1 MNNIQ
6 LESLKEGLTFTED
19 ILIDNNVLLIPRSVS
34 ISKELLNALTEWE
47 FHTFN
52 SNGDLSLGGDIG
64 IDKKTDEQPEQTEKI
79 GESLKNAIIESQKNN
94 KDIVN
99 SDANRMNGV
108 QKVYDEYINFI
119 DYVFTHYATHKAI
132 NQEELSDT
140 VKELCIFIKENRRF
154 ILRINS
160 SSGETKHNYIV
171 IHCMRTTVLALSIGL
186 QLHMTLSKMIEL
198 GEACIIH
205 EIGMLRLPPQLYMK
219 TKPLTSGERI
229 QIKKHSVFGYS
240 IAKELK
246 FPLTI
251 QLAILEHHEKE
262 NGTGYPRKLTSD
274 KISTYAKIISVACSY
289 EAITSERNYKKERS
303 SFEAI
308 VEILQNQNRQYDDV
322 IVKALL
328 YSVSLYPIGTYV
340 YLKNRKIAI
349 VTDNNPENPKL
360 PVVQLLMEKE
370 KDGSPI
376 TIQTNDNELS
386 IVRVLSNSERI
397 DMISLQE
404 EKYKSIEEA
413 RKQALEEHKK
423 NETSTNP
430 KPETTEKL
438 ATESNS
444 TIENVDI
451 SAFD

>member
-19 ILIDNNVLLIPRSVS
+19 ILIDRNILLIPRTVPVT
-34 ISKELLNALTEWE
+34 KELISALTEWD
-47 FHTFN
+47 FKIFN
-52 SNGDLSLGGDIG
+52 SDGQISLGGDIG
-64 IDKKTDEQPEQTEKI
+64 IEKKVVEKPVPTEKI
-79 GESLKNAIIESQKNN
+79 GESLKNAIIDSKKSNS
-94 KDIVN
+94 DIAN
-99 SDANRMNGV
+99 SDANRMIGV
-108 QKVYDEYINFI
+108 QRVYDEYMNFI
-119 DYVFTHYATHKAI
+119 EFVFTHYATHKEI

-154 ILRINS
+154 ILRINPNVE
-160 SSGETKHNYIV
+160 ETKRNYLV

-186 QLHMTLSKMIEL
+186 QLHMPLSKMIEL

-219 TKPLTSGERI
+219 TKPLTPGERV

-240 IAKELK
+240 IAKELE

-262 NGTGYPRKLTSD
+262 NGTGYPRKLTTD
-274 KISTYAKIISVACSY
+274 KISTYATLISVACSY
-289 EAITSERNYKKERS
+289 EAITSERTYKKDRS

-308 VEILQNQNRQYDDV
+308 VEILQNQNHQYDDT

-349 VTDNNPENPKL
+349 VTDNNPENPKC

-370 KDGSPI
+370 KDGSPVI
-376 TIQTNDNELS
+376 IQTDDDALG
-386 IVRVLSNSERI
+386 ILRVLSKSEKM
-397 DMISLQE
+397 DMIAIQE
-404 EKYKSIEEA
+404 EKYKNIEEA
-413 RKQALEEHKK
+413 RKLAKEEHIK
-423 NETSTNP
+423 NENSQV
-430 KPETTEKL
+430 KKSVEIKKIDS
-438 ATESNS
+438 SNKD
-444 TIENVDI
+444 IENVDI
-451 SAFD
+451 SIFD